1 MVKRQKVAED
11 LRRRIQSGEFK
22 IGDAL
27 PGVADLARYYGCSWE
42 VAHRAVWIL
51 HGQGL
56 IRKPHQGLDTL
67 VIAGPEPEE
76 PDVRE
81 LLGEVQEAIHSLG
94 AKLEALAAA
103 LGD

>member
-1 MVKRQKVAED
+1 M
-11 LRRRIQSGEFK
+11 
-22 IGDAL
+22 
-27 PGVADLARYYGCSWE
+27 
-42 VAHRAVWIL
+42 WIL